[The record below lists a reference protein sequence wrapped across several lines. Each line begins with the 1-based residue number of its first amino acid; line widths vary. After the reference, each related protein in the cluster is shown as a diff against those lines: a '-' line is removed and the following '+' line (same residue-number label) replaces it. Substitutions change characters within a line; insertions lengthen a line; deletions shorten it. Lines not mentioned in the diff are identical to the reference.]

1 MPYKFDF
8 RQKSPKRRFLLI
20 LGLAT
25 FIACI
30 TLGLMIMF
38 YTPLIDKLDMSK
50 TERLGIGALL
60 LAYSLLRFFRLFKKD
75 PQDDEE

>member
-1 MPYKFDF
+1 M
-8 RQKSPKRRFLLI
+8 LI

-25 FIACI
+25 LIACV

-38 YTPLIDKLDMSK
+38 YAPLIDKLDMSK

-60 LAYSLLRFFRLFKKD
+60 LVYSLLRFSRLFKKD
-75 PQDDEE
+75 PQDEEE